1 MKGKRYEKK
10 IFSVVMAGVV
20 LAVSG
25 CGAIDENKI
34 TKGNTEVAATTNKN
48 IETTTIQET
57 TTPEQTTEDTTK
69 VIESVDDFN
78 INAARVNLPE
88 DRLLQGYDFSDAV
101 FIGDSRTEGLT
112 VYNVLTTS
120 TVLATRGLMASS
132 ALTDKFVDLGNGKG
146 TIVDYLK
153 LHKFKKVYIMLGLN
167 ELGCLLSTY
176 TDSYKELIDEV
187 RQAEPDSEIYIMPV
201 IPMVE
206 ERTDKVYNNEI
217 IAKFNEALKGVC
229 TEKNVPLINVSAA
242 LVNEKGT
249 LPSELSTDGIHLNA
263 KGLRR
268 LVNYLILATAN

>member
-1 MKGKRYEKK
+1 
-10 IFSVVMAGVV
+10 
-20 LAVSG
+20 
-25 CGAIDENKI
+25 
-34 TKGNTEVAATTNKN
+34 
-48 IETTTIQET
+48 
-57 TTPEQTTEDTTK
+57 
-69 VIESVDDFN
+69 
-78 INAARVNLPE
+78 
-88 DRLLQGYDFSDAV
+88 
-101 FIGDSRTEGLT
+101 
-112 VYNVLTTS
+112 
-120 TVLATRGLMASS
+120 
-132 ALTDKFVDLGNGKG
+132 
-146 TIVDYLK
+146 
-153 LHKFKKVYIMLGLN
+153 MLGLN